1 MVRRTKEEAQAT
13 RETIID
19 AAEKVFHEKGVAHA
33 SLEEIAH
40 AAGCTR
46 GAIYWHFKDKADLFD
61 AMMDRVVLP
70 VEAMLD
76 RATQAG
82 ATDPLAI
89 LRLAT
94 IEVLQR
100 TARDAHL
107 QRVFDIA
114 YHKCEYVGDAAGVRE
129 RHIASQQECLGSI
142 EAGFHACIEQG
153 YLPKSVSA
161 KEAAIGAM
169 SLVSGLIANWVLD
182 PKSFSLSRHAESL
195 VDIYFRGLQS
205 TPATAQEPRPKPA
218 PRARLKSVK

>member
-1 MVRRTKEEAQAT
+1 MVRRTKQEAQAT